1 LTPDK
6 APVPLPLRTIDIQ
19 PVKYESGFPFTVPI
33 VRGWEALTLTSP
45 VTFFVGENG
54 SGKSTIL
61 EALAAAAGSITAG
74 EESAGRDPSLS
85 EVRKLA
91 QRMRLTWNKR
101 TRKGFFLR
109 AEAFIG
115 FIKRQQQTRA
125 EMEAEIRRVDEEYSG
140 RSEYARGLAKM
151 PYAGQ
156 LHAMQGLYGDGLE
169 LRSHGEQFLDFF
181 QARFVPEGL
190 YLLDEPEAPLSPL
203 RQLGF
208 LALLKEMVAAGAQ
221 FIIVT
226 HSPILMAFP
235 GAEIFSF
242 DQSPARQVAFN
253 DLEHVRLTRDFLNHP
268 DEYLRHL

>member
-1 LTPDK
+1 MT
-6 APVPLPLRTIDIQ
+6 LPLRAVDIQ
-19 PVKYESGFPFTVPI
+19 LNGTEQGFPFNVP
-33 VRGWEALTLTSP
+33 VVQGWEKLDFASP

-85 EVRKLA
+85 EVRKLS
-91 QRMRLTWNKR
+91 QKMRLTWNKR

-115 FIKRQQQTRA
+115 FIKRQEQTRA
-125 EMEAEIRRVDEEYSG
+125 EMEAEIRRVDEEYAG
-140 RSEYARGLAKM
+140 RSETARGLARM
-151 PYAGQ
+151 PFAGQ
-156 LHAMQGLYGDGLE
+156 LHAMKNLYGDGLG

-181 QARFVPEGL
+181 QARFVPGGL

-208 LALLKEMVAAGAQ
+208 LSLLKKMVAAGSQ
-221 FIIVT
+221 LIIAT
-226 HSPILMAFP
+226 HAPILMAFP
-235 GAEIFSF
+235 QAEIYNF
-242 DQSPARQVAFN
+242 DESPPRRVAFD
-253 DLEHVRLTRDFLNHP
+253 DLEHVRLTRDFLNDP
-268 DEYLRHL
+268 QQFLQHL